1 MIAAGLIQM
10 AAAATKATI
19 GESLIEVR
27 IDNALRINE

>member
-19 GESLIEVR
+19 GQSLIEVR
-27 IDNALRINE
+27 TDNAPRINE